1 MFSRPH
7 GIHHHRP
14 RYADAVSKAA
24 WERTQE
30 QRRDSSQSSM
40 SAFDEV
46 ESLDLSHSRS
56 QSTESSLPSRGGS
69 RGSVSLSSRG
79 SASQSFDMDYLDQA
93 ALERGISVEQQRDPH
108 ALMQGAYQRLS
119 GRFDPTQHDY
129 ITKALARY
137 AMMRRHYSTD
147 RQSTRSTSSRTS
159 RTNSSWDEVESLD
172 LGGQHEVDI
181 DPSLFVPLDKNS
193 YMDQFTTKGANYWS
207 SASPKSRSRSNSN
220 GMKKKTSSSN
230 AKNSHS
236 SHDELKEKKRRDRD
250 LIVADRAEDE
260 EFSGRRHSF
269 GKRSDSVDRESTSSE
284 RSGKSWSKVGKNVVE
299 QLLQYKLGGPSNQN
313 SPSDSIS
320 TASSYPNSGS
330 GGDLAGKLP
339 YENEYEYF
347 VRMRRQSQDSVTSGY
362 SGPRSGFAS
371 RAMSMESSSSSFES
385 VPPDLGAFGGA
396 GLPAFGGNA
405 AVKAARAAE
414 DVLMNLGF
422 VGQDSFIP
430 ERFARNWY
438 DKVLQARRKQ
448 MEAYQQQEIADMLEG
463 LETSSR
469 SQSGRSSP
477 MRRHGNKSDFLH
489 KLDINS
495 RNSSMRRSKFRRAA
509 TIVTYHEDNKKT
521 EKANLGS
528 QGSFEKQDSIDQL
541 KFVLERHATILNAG
555 MDRRRKQFAGTRQ
568 KSLPLC
574 LETLSEEDEGRSSKG
589 GSFEKSKMKSFLEEE
604 EGLSRSS
611 SKDSGKGKHRD
622 SLGSESSAMPTSS
635 VYSSGTSSDQED
647 GDENTKKFNTF
658 EVLRNISTNKSLDAD
673 PNVGV
678 SQVLFQNTNGTG
690 HFLNHINPVMPLL
703 QRQASLDNIQLGSY
717 PNLTVSRLS
726 AINENSK
733 PTLTYQEAI
742 ATRAEVTKALSL
754 PAATVPSIVVSSHKA
769 LATQSSS
776 SLEVAD
782 IFERRV
788 SGGSADSMSED
799 EPIPGG
805 GSRRGS
811 SGRTSPKPPV
821 LKVEPAMISVNAV
834 SLDVEDGDRRSSVSM
849 LLAPSPSNSMIT
861 SPIPVSPVTV
871 IELDHLDNQDSMDS
885 GDSAPHATGDN
896 PTLLLT
902 PEAPDSLHPI
912 AEEEMHSSDQ
922 SRSTSFDDAPYLSD
936 TAFSRYSSAKNSF
949 DEPSLKDS
957 GIFADDGKLSPIALF
972 PSNVTF
978 TSHLDTETLK
988 EAMNSRSDSFQS
1000 AQEST
1005 SSEERRTR
1013 QMSVEESAGTMSPRD
1028 MRDACVQED
1037 DGTLSPI
1044 MFNPTLYNADYQLTE
1059 DVFFVSDKGI
1069 QYSLDW
1075 EENGKEDL
1083 DVEKIT
1089 TASQTIFKWH
1099 ENCDTSY
1106 QSFISTDDNFE
1117 PMCYYLDTSCQTDIS
1132 GNVNGDANN
1141 NSTNNSS
1148 ETVLV
1153 KFQSIPHFQMLC
1165 SHCQK
1170 SIQMSTSTASMDMP
1184 LNSPS
1189 NSSLDTNRKSMSLG
1203 SRDSLDVHWRSRDSV
1218 DSSGSGKKTLDTI
1231 IERLSKKTNLIRQR
1245 SKSKSASLDSQ
1256 RHGDIV
1262 EDNIEKKSGQIPE
1275 ERTETSATSK
1285 IEERKEAKS
1294 SQRTLPRSPT
1304 YVRSTSDN
1312 FEHRRSE
1319 HVAFGLAENDIVV
1332 SNTKCSAFADS
1343 RNSSA
1348 SGSVSAPVSQNVS
1361 RNMSVDSRRSSTG
1374 SRRGSLV
1381 RQQCI
1386 EPSTVLMNMKDIDS
1400 RDLESGSDDDEDVFH
1415 ASRSRNY
1422 GDEYRRLKKTSP
1434 RTSHVELEGTTVV
1447 DRNPVQYVPQKP
1459 SYAFDFDRMPSRF
1472 RKDSSS
1478 RVRVQ
1483 KKSKLKSKHSNPNF
1497 SSLSSSGVSRTG
1509 SKDSLERDQLAS
1521 SIATDLF
1528 QHIGIKPGLTRRQI
1542 LDEIAMD
1549 YLVMKAVNRTLDQMY
1564 SSGELSDGLSS
1575 KGASRSTRGRKASGT
1590 STDDRSSK
1598 IMTTTSFESSDTN
1611 SEVSHRGR
1619 DAFLKSAPEAGEAF
1633 SRLSPSDGDDE
1644 DNDTNLYLSQFSTSH
1659 VGYNGNHYAPT
1670 DMMLTQRGGHNGHIN
1685 NTSGNRLSPEMAKMY
1700 MNDTSASK
1708 ATSSVSSQDGETNY
1722 CVLLALFDMNV
1733 ASFIYNDGACHHCN
1747 FLNLCN

>member
-1 MFSRPH
+1 
-7 GIHHHRP
+7 
-14 RYADAVSKAA
+14 
-24 WERTQE
+24 
-30 QRRDSSQSSM
+30 M
-40 SAFDEV
+40 STFDEV
-46 ESLDLSHSRS
+46 ESLDFSHSRS

-69 RGSVSLSSRG
+69 RGSISLSSRG
-79 SASQSFDMDYLDQA
+79 WASQSFDMDSLDQA
-93 ALERGISVEQQRDPH
+93 ALERGMSMDQHRDPH
-108 ALMQGAYQRLS
+108 TIMQGAYQRL
-119 GRFDPTQHDY
+119 GGKFDPSQHDY

-147 RQSTRSTSSRTS
+147 RQSTRSGSSRTS

-172 LGGQHEVDI
+172 LGGEHEVDI
-181 DPSLFVPLDKNS
+181 DPSLFFPLDKHS
-193 YMDQFTTKGANYWS
+193 YIDQFTTKGANYWS
-207 SASPKSRSRSNSN
+207 SGSPKSRSRSNSN
-220 GMKKKTSSSN
+220 SMKKKPSSN
-230 AKNSHS
+230 LKTNHS
-236 SHDELKEKKRRDRD
+236 GHDELKEKKRRGRG
-250 LIVADRAEDE
+250 LIVADREEDE
-260 EFSGRRHSF
+260 EFSGRRQNF

-284 RSGKSWSKVGKNVVE
+284 RSGKGWTKVGKNVVE
-299 QLLQYKLGGPSNQN
+299 QLLQYKLNGPSSTN

-347 VRMRRQSQDSVTSGY
+347 VRMRRQSQGSVTSGY

-371 RAMSMESSSSSFES
+371 RTMSMESSSSSFES

-405 AVKAARAAE
+405 AMKAVRAAE

-438 DKVLQARRKQ
+438 DKVLQARRTQ

-477 MRRHGNKSDFLH
+477 TRRHGNKSDFLH

-495 RNSSMRRSKFRRAA
+495 RNASIRRSKFRRAA
-509 TIVTYHEDNKKT
+509 TIVTYHEDSKKT

-541 KFVLERHATILNAG
+541 KFVLERQASILNAG

-589 GSFEKSKMKSFLEEE
+589 GSFEKNKMKSFLEEE

-622 SLGSESSAMPTSS
+622 SLGSESSAVPTS

-647 GDENTKKFNTF
+647 GDEITKKVHTF
-658 EVLRNISTNKSLDAD
+658 EALRNMSKNNSLDAN
-673 PNVGV
+673 PNIDV
-678 SQVLFQNTNGTG
+678 SQVLFRNTDGTG
-690 HFLNHINPVMPLL
+690 HVFNHISPVTPLL
-703 QRQASLDNIQLGSY
+703 QRQASLDNIQLGTY
-717 PNLTVSRLS
+717 PNLTAARLPAVSE
-726 AINENSK
+726 ASK
-733 PTLTYQEAI
+733 PSLTYQEPI
-742 ATRAEVTKALSL
+742 ATRAEVTKAFSL
-754 PAATVPSIVVSSHKA
+754 PAANVPSIVVSSHKFLPA
-769 LATQSSS
+769 QSSS

-782 IFERRV
+782 IFDRRIN
-788 SGGSADSMSED
+788 GGSADSMSED

-811 SGRTSPKPPV
+811 SERNSPKLPI

-834 SLDVEDGDRRSSVSM
+834 SLDVEDGDRRSSVPM

-861 SPIPVSPVTV
+861 SPVTV

-885 GDSAPHATGDN
+885 GDSAPHTTGDN
-896 PTLLLT
+896 PAFLL
-902 PEAPDSLHPI
+902 APDAPDLLHPI

-922 SRSTSFDDAPYLSD
+922 SRSTSFDDTPYLSD
-936 TAFSRYSSAKNSF
+936 TAFSRYSWAKNSF

-957 GIFADDGKLSPIALF
+957 GICADDGKLSPIALF
-972 PSNVTF
+972 PSNITF

-988 EAMNSRSDSFQS
+988 EATNSRSDSFQS
-1000 AQEST
+1000 AQGST

-1028 MRDACVQED
+1028 MKDACVQED

-1059 DVFFVSDKGI
+1059 DVFFASEKGV
-1069 QYSLDW
+1069 QYSLDCD
-1075 EENGKEDL
+1075 ENGNEDRE
-1083 DVEKIT
+1083 VKKIT
-1089 TASQTIFKWH
+1089 TSSQTVFKWRR
-1099 ENCDTSY
+1099 NSDKSY

-1117 PMCYYLDTSCQTDIS
+1117 PICYYLNTSCQTDIS
-1132 GNVNGDANN
+1132 GNANGDANN
-1141 NSTNNSS
+1141 NSDNNSS

-1184 LNSPS
+1184 LNSPGS
-1189 NSSLDTNRKSMSLG
+1189 SSLDTNRESTSLG
-1203 SRDSLDVHWRSRDSV
+1203 SRDSLDVTWRSRDSV
-1218 DSSGSGKKTLDTI
+1218 DSFGSGKKTLDKI

-1245 SKSKSASLDSQ
+1245 SRGKSASFDSQ
-1256 RHGDIV
+1256 RHRDIV
-1262 EDNIEKKSGQIPE
+1262 ENNVERKNGEIPE
-1275 ERTETSATSK
+1275 ENTDANTEEGKQAFNSES
-1285 IEERKEAKS
+1285 RS
-1294 SQRTLPRSPT
+1294 SQRTIPKSPT
-1304 YVRSTSDN
+1304 YFRSTSDN

-1319 HVAFGLAENDIVV
+1319 HVASGLAENNIVV
-1332 SNTKCSAFADS
+1332 SNTKCSTFADS

-1381 RQQCI
+1381 RQHCI
-1386 EPSTVLMNMKDIDS
+1386 ELSTVLMNMKDIDS

-1415 ASRSRNY
+1415 VSSSRKY
-1422 GDEYRRLKKTSP
+1422 GEEYRRPKKTSP
-1434 RTSHVELEGTTVV
+1434 LPSQAEPVEASIV
-1447 DRNPVQYVPQKP
+1447 DKTPVQYVPQKP
-1459 SYAFDFDRMPSRF
+1459 SYNRNYCDSSAFDFDRMPSRF

-1483 KKSKLKSKHSNPNF
+1483 KKSKLKAKYSHPNF
-1497 SSLSSSGVSRTG
+1497 SSFSSSGVSRTG
-1509 SKDSLERDQLAS
+1509 SKDSLDRDHLAS

-1564 SSGELSDGLSS
+1564 SSGELSDSVSS
-1575 KGASRSTRGRKASGT
+1575 KGVPQCTQGRKASTSGA
-1590 STDDRSSK
+1590 STDERSSK
-1598 IMTTTSFESSDTN
+1598 VMTTTSFESSDTN

-1619 DAFLKSAPEAGEAF
+1619 DAFLMSAPEAGEAF
-1633 SRLSPSDGDDE
+1633 SRLSPSDDD
-1644 DNDTNLYLSQFSTSH
+1644 DNDTNVYLSQFSTSH
-1659 VGYNGNHYAPT
+1659 VGYNGT
-1670 DMMLTQRGGHNGHIN
+1670 TSDMLLTPRGGRNGHIN
-1685 NTSGNRLSPEMAKMY
+1685 LNYLD
-1700 MNDTSASK
+1700 DTGASK
-1708 ATSSVSSQDGETNY
+1708 ATSSVSSQDGETNF
-1722 CVLLALFDMNV
+1722 CVLFALFDMCV
-1733 ASFIYNDGACHHCN
+1733 VSI
-1747 FLNLCN
+1747 LCKD

>member
-1 MFSRPH
+1 MSTFS
-7 GIHHHRP
+7 
-14 RYADAVSKAA
+14 
-24 WERTQE
+24 
-30 QRRDSSQSSM
+30 
-40 SAFDEV
+40 EV

-69 RGSVSLSSRG
+69 RGSISLSSRG
-79 SASQSFDMDYLDQA
+79 SASQSFDMDPLDQA
-93 ALERGISVEQQRDPH
+93 ALERGMSIEQHRDPH
-108 ALMQGAYQRLS
+108 TIMQGAYQRLS
-119 GRFDPTQHDY
+119 GKFDPSQHDY

-147 RQSTRSTSSRTS
+147 RQSTRSGSSRTS
-159 RTNSSWDEVESLD
+159 KTNSSWDEVESLD
-172 LGGQHEVDI
+172 LGGEHEVDI
-181 DPSLFVPLDKNS
+181 DPSMCFPLDKNS
-193 YMDQFTTKGANYWS
+193 YIDQFTTKGANYWS
-207 SASPKSRSRSNSN
+207 SGSPKSRSRSNSN
-220 GMKKKTSSSN
+220 SMKKKPSSN
-230 AKNSHS
+230 SKTSHS
-236 SHDELKEKKRRDRD
+236 SHDELKEKKRRGRG
-250 LIVADRAEDE
+250 LIVADREEDE
-260 EFSGRRHSF
+260 EFSGRRQNF
-269 GKRSDSVDRESTSSE
+269 GKRSDSVDQESTSSD
-284 RSGKSWSKVGKNVVE
+284 RSGKGWTKVGKNVIE
-299 QLLQYKLGGPSNQN
+299 QLLQYKLNGPSNQN

-320 TASSYPNSGS
+320 TASSYPNSGN
-330 GGDLAGKLP
+330 GGELAGKLP

-347 VRMRRQSQDSVTSGY
+347 VRMRRQSQGSVTSGY

-371 RAMSMESSSSSFES
+371 RTMSMESSSSSFES

-405 AVKAARAAE
+405 AMKAVRAAE
-414 DVLMNLGF
+414 DVLLNLGF

-438 DKVLQARRKQ
+438 DKVLQARRTQ

-495 RNSSMRRSKFRRAA
+495 RNASMRRSKFRRAA
-509 TIVTYHEDNKKT
+509 TIVTYHEDSKKT

-589 GSFEKSKMKSFLEEE
+589 GSFEKNKMKSFLEEE

-622 SLGSESSAMPTSS
+622 SLGSESSAVPTS

-647 GDENTKKFNTF
+647 GDEITKKVDTF
-658 EVLRNISTNKSLDAD
+658 QALRNMSKNHSLDEN
-673 PNVGV
+673 PNIDV
-678 SQVLFQNTNGTG
+678 SQVLFRNTNGTG
-690 HFLNHINPVMPLL
+690 HVFNHISPVTPLL
-703 QRQASLDNIQLGSY
+703 QRQASLDNIQLGTY
-717 PNLTVSRLS
+717 PSLTAPRLS
-726 AINENSK
+726 AISEASK
-733 PTLTYQEAI
+733 PSLTYQEAI

-754 PAATVPSIVVSSHKA
+754 PAATVPSIVVSSHKFLPA
-769 LATQSSS
+769 QSSS

-782 IFERRV
+782 IFDRRV

-811 SGRTSPKPPV
+811 SERNSPKPPI

-834 SLDVEDGDRRSSVSM
+834 SLDVEDGDRRSSVPM

-861 SPIPVSPVTV
+861 SPVTV

-885 GDSAPHATGDN
+885 GDSAPHTTGDN
-896 PTLLLT
+896 PALLLT
-902 PEAPDSLHPI
+902 PDAPDSLHPI

-922 SRSTSFDDAPYLSD
+922 SRSTSFDDTPYLSD

-949 DEPSLKDS
+949 DDPSLKDS

-972 PSNVTF
+972 PSNITF

-1013 QMSVEESAGTMSPRD
+1013 QVSVEESAGTMSPRD

-1059 DVFFVSDKGI
+1059 DVFFASDKGV
-1069 QYSLDW
+1069 QYSLDCD
-1075 EENGKEDL
+1075 ENGNEDL
-1083 DVEKIT
+1083 EVEKVT
-1089 TASQTIFKWH
+1089 TASQTVFKWH
-1099 ENCDTSY
+1099 RNSDKSC

-1117 PMCYYLDTSCQTDIS
+1117 PMCYYLSTSCQTDVS
-1132 GNVNGDANN
+1132 GNANGDANN
-1141 NSTNNSS
+1141 DSDNNSS

-1184 LNSPS
+1184 LNSPG
-1189 NSSLDTNRKSMSLG
+1189 NSSLDTNRKSMSLE
-1203 SRDSLDVHWRSRDSV
+1203 SRDSLDVTWRSRDSV
-1218 DSSGSGKKTLDTI
+1218 DSFGSGKKTLDKI

-1245 SKSKSASLDSQ
+1245 SKGKSASFDSQ
-1256 RHGDIV
+1256 RHRDVV
-1262 EDNIEKKSGQIPE
+1262 EDHIERKNGEIPE
-1275 ERTETSATSK
+1275 ESTDANKEETQASSS
-1285 IEERKEAKS
+1285 ESRS
-1294 SQRTLPRSPT
+1294 SQRTIPRSPT
-1304 YVRSTSDN
+1304 YMRSTSDN

-1319 HVAFGLAENDIVV
+1319 HVASGLAENDIVV
-1332 SNTKCSAFADS
+1332 SNTKCSTFADS

-1348 SGSVSAPVSQNVS
+1348 SGSVSAPASQNVS
-1361 RNMSVDSRRSSTG
+1361 RNMRVDSRRSSTG

-1381 RQQCI
+1381 RQHCI
-1386 EPSTVLMNMKDIDS
+1386 ELSTVLMNMNDIDS

-1415 ASRSRNY
+1415 ASSSRKY
-1422 GDEYRRLKKTSP
+1422 GEEYRRPKKTSP
-1434 RTSHVELEGTTVV
+1434 TTSHSEPVEASMV
-1447 DRNPVQYVPQKP
+1447 DKTPVQYVPQKP
-1459 SYAFDFDRMPSRF
+1459 SYNRGYHDSYAFDFDRMPSRF
-1472 RKDSSS
+1472 KKDSSN

-1483 KKSKLKSKHSNPNF
+1483 KKSKLKAKYSHPNF
-1497 SSLSSSGVSRTG
+1497 SSFSSSGVSRAG
-1509 SKDSLERDQLAS
+1509 SKDSLERDHLAS

-1564 SSGELSDGLSS
+1564 SSGELSDSVS
-1575 KGASRSTRGRKASGT
+1575 AKGASQSTRGHKASTSGA

-1598 IMTTTSFESSDTN
+1598 IMSTTSVESSDTN
-1611 SEVSHRGR
+1611 SEISHRGR
-1619 DAFLKSAPEAGEAF
+1619 DAFLMSAPEAGEAF
-1633 SRLSPSDGDDE
+1633 SRLSPSDDD
-1644 DNDTNLYLSQFSTSH
+1644 DNDTNVYLSQFGTSH
-1659 VGYNGNHYAPT
+1659 VGYNGTTSDVLLAP
-1670 DMMLTQRGGHNGHIN
+1670 RGERNGHLN
-1685 NTSGNRLSPEMAKMY
+1685 Y
-1700 MNDTSASK
+1700 MDDTGASK
-1708 ATSSVSSQDGETNY
+1708 ATSSVSSQDGETNC
-1722 CVLLALFDMNV
+1722 CVLFALLNMSV
-1733 ASFIYNDGACHHCN
+1733 ASF
-1747 FLNLCN
+1747 LCKD